1 MDKII
6 TSKEVKFVNDP
17 KNLSALAKIHEIS
30 NKAKERKSRKSPTNI
45 HHYNVNDNFYHNE
58 DNSKFSRRKNHF
70 ATMKYPA
77 FKNIVKQKDDINQGE
92 GMRKSYINN
101 KEKIGSK
108 GSKSEYVWDK
118 NTNRLIE
125 KKSSDLEKIDEKE
138 EKIKP
143 KIKIDSKKSDKNE
156 ILQKLKDY
164 KKTKENDSGKKTEVV
179 FEKKIVKEDEI
190 NDDNFSDKNI
200 TGSKN
205 TKIYKKIVK
214 DENGSKIIIE
224 KKIIEEI
231 TGNKK
236 EDLVFE
242 EDSYDEDIEKE
253 LDSDKKD
260 MKYQIIR
267 EKFDPQGNKIYTKE
281 IYTNKLPKEYK

>member
-1 MDKII
+1 MDEII
-6 TSKEVKFVNDP
+6 TSKEIKFVNDP
-17 KNLSALAKIHEIS
+17 KNLSALEKIHEMS

-45 HHYNVNDNFYHNE
+45 HHMNVKNNFYHDE
-58 DNSKFSRRKNHF
+58 DVSKFSRRKNHF
-70 ATMKYPA
+70 ATMRYPA
-77 FKNIVKQKDDINQGE
+77 FNIIKQKDDINQGE
-92 GMRKSYINN
+92 GIRKSYMNN
-101 KEKIGSK
+101 KDKIGSK
-108 GSKSEYVWDK
+108 GPKIEYVWDK
-118 NTNRLIE
+118 NINRLVE
-125 KKSSDLEKIDEKE
+125 KKSSDLEKIDEND

-143 KIKIDSKKSDKNE
+143 EIKIDSKKSDKNE

-164 KKTKENDSGKKTEVV
+164 KKTKENDPGKKSEIV

-190 NDDNFSDKNI
+190 DENNSSDKNL

-231 TGNKK
+231 TGNKE

-242 EDSYDEDIEKE
+242 DDSNDEDIEKE
-253 LDSDKKD
+253 LDADKKD

-267 EKFDPQGNKIYTKE
+267 EKYDPQGNKLYTKE
-281 IYTNKLPKEYK
+281 IYTNKLPKGI